1 MDISAVSSTT
11 AMAAMVLQLQ
21 TVSAIQT
28 AVMQQVADSQ
38 QQMADLLAAAGIGQ
52 TIDIRA

>member
-11 AMAAMVLQLQ
+11 AMAAMVRQLQ

-38 QQMADLLAAAGIGQ
+38 QQMADILAAAGIGQ